1 MEWVAA
7 LVLIIGGSLFL
18 MGLGVPVAFSFF
30 LVSLLGVAILQGG
43 GRAFHQLVLSIYSS
57 VGTFTLA
64 PVPLFVLMGE
74 VLWHSRLGQ
83 QALDAIDKCMGR
95 MPGRLSVLTV
105 AAGTVFSALSG
116 STMANTAMLG
126 TFMMPELER
135 RGYARSIAIGP
146 IMASGGLAMM
156 IPPSALAVILASVAN
171 LSIAKILVA
180 AIVPGLMM
188 AALYVVYIVGRCF
201 AQPSIAPTYD
211 VRVVPWSER
220 LSAVVRNLLPLGF
233 IIFLVSGLIVLG
245 VATPTE
251 SAALGALGSFVLAA
265 VYRRLNWEM
274 IKKAVSG
281 SMRITVMMFAI
292 MAAAIGFSQLLAY
305 SGATRGLLEWVLSAD
320 VSPLALIIAMQVVVL
335 VLGCFMEQI
344 AIMLITLPIFMPLVS
359 KLGFDPIWFG
369 VLMLVN
375 LETALMTPPF
385 GLLLF
390 VIKGVAPK
398 GTTMKEIYLSGAPF
412 VIANILVT
420 AILIA
425 YPELITG
432 IALVSTS
439 R

>member
-1 MEWVAA
+1 MEWVAP

-30 LVSLLGVAILQGG
+30 LVNLLGVALLQGG

-95 MPGRLSVLTV
+95 IPGRLSVLTV

-146 IMASGGLAMM
+146 IMAAGGLAMM
-156 IPPSALAVILASVAN
+156 IPPSALAVILAAVAN
-171 LSIAKILVA
+171 LSIAKLLIA

-188 AALYVVYIVGRCF
+188 AALYVVYIVGRCL
-201 AQPSIAPTYD
+201 AQPSIAPTYH
-211 VRVVPWSER
+211 VRVVPWSEA
-220 LSAVVRNLLPLGF
+220 LSAVVRDLLPLGF

-265 VYRRLNWEM
+265 AYRRLNWEM
-274 IKKAVSG
+274 IKRAVSG

-320 VSPLALIIAMQVVVL
+320 VPPLALIIAMQAVVL

-375 LETALMTPPF
+375 LEIALMTPPF

-390 VIKGVAPK
+390 VMKGVAPK
-398 GTTMKEIYLSGAPF
+398 DTTMKEIYLSAVPF
-412 VIANILVT
+412 VIANLLVM
-420 AILIA
+420 AVLIA